1 MGTIYKEIAEC
12 LKTGQ
17 SLFVET
23 LIPAD
28 SGSVAQLEKRLVTE
42 GPVEGAPE
50 LIQEDPG
57 RLFREPLSAGE
68 RLIVLGGGHIGLPLA
83 EFGSRLGFSVIV
95 IDDRYEFAN
104 KARFPWAKQVLC
116 RSFEGCFDDL
126 YINENDY
133 ITVVTR
139 GHKYDDVCLRQLF
152 NMKEPAYL
160 GMIGSRRRVKL
171 LMDGL
176 RRDGFSEDRIKS
188 VYTPIGLSIGAVTPE
203 EIAVSIFAEIIQ
215 AKRSCEERVITDLD
229 SDILRILA
237 EETGQDRVVVTIMDA
252 KGSVPRGKGAKMVLF
267 EDGRLAGSI
276 GGGCSEGA
284 VLQDCRDIMGTGSYL
299 VKHIDLT
306 GTSAEDAGMVCGGVM
321 TVLIE
326 DDSR

>member
-1 MGTIYKEIAEC
+1 MDTIYKEIVDC

-17 SLFVET
+17 SLILET
-23 LIPAD
+23 SIPKDA
-28 SGSVAQLEKRLVTE
+28 GSVLQLERRIVT
-42 GPVEGAPE
+42 GVPAEGAPE
-50 LIQEDPG
+50 LLTADNG
-57 RLFREPLSAGE
+57 RLFREPLAAGE

-83 EFGSRLGFSVIV
+83 EFGARLGFSVIV

-104 KARFPWAKQVLC
+104 KARFPWAKEVLC

-126 YINENDY
+126 HIGENDY

-139 GHKYDDVCLRQLF
+139 GHKYDDACLRQLF
-152 NMKEPAYL
+152 AMKEPAYL

-176 RRDGFSEDRIKS
+176 RRDGFSEERIEK
-188 VYTPIGLSIGAVTPE
+188 VCTPIGLDIGAVTPE
-203 EIAVSIFAEIIQ
+203 EIAISIFAEIIQ
-215 AKRSCEERVITDLD
+215 VKRSCKERVVSDLD
-229 SDILRILA
+229 SEILGLLA
-237 EETGQDRVVVTIMDA
+237 EETRQERVIVTVMDA

-284 VLQDCRDIMGTGSYL
+284 VLQDCRDIMGTGNYL

>member
-1 MGTIYKEIAEC
+1 MGTIYKEIADC

-23 LIPAD
+23 SIPAE
-28 SGSVAQLEKRLVTE
+28 SGSVSQLEKKLVTE

-50 LIQEDPG
+50 LIPADSG
-57 RLFREPLSAGE
+57 RLFREPLAAGE
-68 RLIVLGGGHIGLPLA
+68 RLIVLGGGHIALPLA

-104 KARFPWAKQVLC
+104 KARFPWAKQILC
-116 RSFEGCFDDL
+116 RSFEGCFEDL
-126 YINENDY
+126 HINENDY

-152 NMKEPAYL
+152 RMKVPAYL

-176 RRDGFSEDRIKS
+176 RRDGFSEERIKS

-203 EIAVSIFAEIIQ
+203 EIAISIFAEIIQ
-215 AKRSCEERVITDLD
+215 VKRSCE
-229 SDILRILA
+229 
-237 EETGQDRVVVTIMDA
+237 
-252 KGSVPRGKGAKMVLF
+252 KG
-267 EDGRLAGSI
+267 
-276 GGGCSEGA
+276 
-284 VLQDCRDIMGTGSYL
+284 
-299 VKHIDLT
+299 
-306 GTSAEDAGMVCGGVM
+306 
-321 TVLIE
+321 
-326 DDSR
+326 

>member
-1 MGTIYKEIAEC
+1 MDTIYKEITTH

-17 SLFVET
+17 SLFMET
-23 LIPAD
+23 VIPKETGR
-28 SGSVAQLEKRLVTE
+28 SSQLEKRLVTE
-42 GPVEGAPE
+42 GTVEGEPE
-50 LIQEDPG
+50 LLEADKG
-57 RLFREPLSAGE
+57 TLFREPFSAGE
-68 RLIVLGGGHIGLPLA
+68 RLIVLGGGHIALPLA
-83 EFGSRLGFSVIV
+83 EFGARLGFSVLV

-116 RSFEGCFDDL
+116 RSFAGCFEDL
-126 YINENDY
+126 CINENDY

-152 NMKEPAYL
+152 TMKKPAYL

-176 RRDGFSEDRIKS
+176 RRDGFREERIKS
-188 VYTPIGLSIGAVTPE
+188 VHTPIGLPIGAVTPE
-203 EIAVSIFAEIIQ
+203 EIAISIFAEIIQ
-215 AKRSCEERVITDLD
+215 VKRSSGERIVTDLD
-229 SDILRILA
+229 SSILEILA
-237 EETGQDRVVVTIMDA
+237 EEPRQDRVVVTIMDA

-284 VLQDCRDIMGTGSYL
+284 VLQDCRDIMGTGNYL

>member
-1 MGTIYKEIAEC
+1 MGTIYKEITDC

-17 SLFVET
+17 SLFAET
-23 LIPAD
+23 RIPAD
-28 SGSVAQLEKRLVTE
+28 SGKVSLLEKRLVTE
-42 GPVEGAPE
+42 ESVTGAPE
-50 LIQEDPG
+50 LLKTEEG
-57 RLFREPLSAGE
+57 KLFREPLAAGE

-95 IDDRYEFAN
+95 VDDRYEFAN

-116 RSFEGCFDDL
+116 RSFDGCFDDL

-152 NMKEPAYL
+152 RKREPAYL

-176 RRDGFSEDRIKS
+176 RRDGFSEERIKS
-188 VYTPIGLSIGAVTPE
+188 VHTPIGLDIGAVTPE
-203 EIAVSIFAEIIQ
+203 EIAISIFAEIIQ
-215 AKRSCEERVITDLD
+215 VKRSSEERVVSDLD
-229 SDILRILA
+229 CDVLRVLA
-237 EETGQDRVVVTIMDA
+237 EDDSQDRVVVTIMDA

-284 VLQDCRDIMGTGSYL
+284 VLQDCRDIMGTGNYL

-306 GTSAEDAGMVCGGVM
+306 GTSAEDEGMVCGGVM